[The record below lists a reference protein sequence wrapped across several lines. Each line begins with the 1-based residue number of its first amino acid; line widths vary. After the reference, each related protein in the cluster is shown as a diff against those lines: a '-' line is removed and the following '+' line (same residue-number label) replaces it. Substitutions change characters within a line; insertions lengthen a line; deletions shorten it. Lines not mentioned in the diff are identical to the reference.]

1 MVCFDDDDYRESE
14 ACMKELSWCGRSKKG
29 EYICVGGLMSES
41 GQTIADE
48 ISRRADEKGVA
59 SCSVM

>member
-1 MVCFDDDDYRESE
+1 MVCFDDAEYRKSGP
-14 ACMKELSWCGRSKKG
+14 CMQELSWCGRNKQG

-48 ISRRADEKGVA
+48 ISRRAEEKGVS